1 MPIYEFECTW
11 CGNVVEKFYPSIPR
25 VTPEHIAQSCDP
37 CGDIW
42 SERKHTKILSKTS
55 FKLEG
60 MGWAV
65 DGYDKNAPYRIRE
78 IDEPSVI

>member
-1 MPIYEFECTW
+1 MPIYEYECTW
-11 CGNVVEKFYPSIPR
+11 CGNVIEKFYPSIPR
-25 VTPEHIAQSCDP
+25 VMPWRIEVPCDP

-42 SERKHTKILSKTS
+42 SERMHIKILSKTS

-65 DGYDKNAPYRIRE
+65 DGYDKNAPARVRE